1 MMMVKYMSKIDLIK
15 HGNYENEHDNLN
27 KNYRVHIHVIEKGD
41 TLYKLARI
49 YDIKLTDI
57 MRLNPY
63 VNVYNLNIGDEL
75 LIPGVDKND

>member
-1 MMMVKYMSKIDLIK
+1 MMVRYMNEKDLIK
-15 HGNYENEHDNLN
+15 DGNYENEHDNINL
-27 KNYRVHIHVIEKGD
+27 NYRVHIHVIEKGD
-41 TLYKLARI
+41 TLYKLARQ

-75 LIPGVDKND
+75 LIPGVDKIK